1 MRSGNQENDLAR
13 PAVTVSDVAQARQ
26 RGLAFFKAEQGD
38 KDHCPIQLFHP
49 ERPDRTVFS
58 SSYAALALS
67 VDPSAE
73 SLEIR
78 RKLVRFIRSQK
89 EWPGLWRYWGR
100 GALVPCDL
108 DDCSLGQIVLRLHGE
123 SCLPIDWLLALHQR
137 PEGMFLAWMIPGNVR
152 TLNPLYWL
160 LCLREC
166 TPRRL
171 HFRFFGL
178 WTTSGKSHCQQYH
191 VISNTHIV
199 HCLGDTPTAASA
211 IDWIIDTVR
220 RGLEFEREVYYRD
233 PEFLYL
239 GMGRAFR
246 GGVTRFGE
254 VAGLIERRLAENAT
268 PEGRIGGSAFTT
280 AAACAALLHLGWRSP
295 LVDSGIRWLVST
307 QAEDGGWPGSPLDHD
322 GPPPSI
328 TGWGSRALTTAV
340 VIEALALQ
348 ESSIERLES

>member
-1 MRSGNQENDLAR
+1 MNLGKMNNRFALTDQDGSDL
-13 PAVTVSDVAQARQ
+13 SQARL
-26 RGLAFFKAEQGD
+26 RGLAFFQAEQGD
-38 KDHCPIQLFHP
+38 ADHCPIQLFHP
-49 ERPDRTVFS
+49 ERPDRTVFA

-67 VDPSAE
+67 VDPSPQ
-73 SLEIR
+73 SVEIR

-137 PEGMFLAWMIPGNVR
+137 PEGMFLAWMIPGNVS
-152 TLNPLYWL
+152 TWNPGYWL
-160 LCLREC
+160 LCLREF

-171 HFRFFGL
+171 HFRHFGL
-178 WTTSGKSHCQQYH
+178 WKTAGKSHAQQYH

-199 HCLGDTPTAASA
+199 HYLGDTPQSA
-211 IDWIIDTVR
+211 RAIEWIIDTVQ
-220 RGLEFEREVYYRD
+220 RGREFDRELYYRD

-246 GGVTRFGE
+246 AGLTRFGALAE
-254 VAGLIERRLAENAT
+254 VIEQRLAKRTT
-268 PEGRIGGSAFTT
+268 PEGRIGESAFTT
-280 AAACAALLHLGWRSP
+280 AAACAALLHLGRRSP
-295 LVDSGIRWLVST
+295 LVDAGVRWLVST
-307 QAEDGGWPGSPLDHD
+307 QAKDGGWPGSPLDYD

-340 VIEALALQ
+340 VVEALALQ
-348 ESSIERLES
+348 ESAGECPGG